1 MNVDAPGRI
10 RRAFSKAT
18 CALAAFLGH
27 ATRTVIFCALA
38 VGAPVL
44 GCGPFLPNSILQDGD
59 EALLRAYFSSFHL
72 ELGRI
77 RLPAP
82 EFKAVVSEHGYASAT
97 FDAELAGLREAL
109 AHAGAASPTAEQ
121 IFQQFQAARE
131 TLRVHAQA
139 VQDWNQRKAFY
150 GVEDSAPARPTM
162 TAVAAPE
169 GLPDEFQD
177 YLEGSVAFYSDNLN
191 AARAAWERLLARPPG
206 ERPHRSTWAAYMLG
220 RISLDFDPDRAIACF
235 QQTRALAKGGFK
247 DSLGLAAASYGWEA
261 KVELAR
267 GRVGTAIR
275 LYLIQNQ
282 TGDPTALN
290 SLRMV
295 LRKLMEP
302 PREGLMSLAQDTLT
316 QQVVTAYIISMR
328 SFSYLDSTEDTNG
341 VIEQWLEAVE
351 QAGAE
356 NVTSADRLAL
366 AAYQRD
372 LFEVAERWLARANPD
387 LALVKWLKAKLLLR
401 AGNVAEAAK
410 LLAQVVRLFPK
421 EGEPIPPIRGEGWDA
436 DSPLRS
442 AMGEL
447 GVLRLAR
454 RQYYEALD
462 VLLSSGHWLD
472 AAYIAENVLT
482 PDELA
487 AYVERQWPEP
497 EPELPLPR
505 NAFEPG
511 FEWGFR
517 FDSEG
522 ELLPEQTLPRIRY
535 LTARRLARLQRWDEA
550 MVFFPAHW
558 GQRLAAYVD
567 ALQRGRNLGNSSE
580 VRAQSLWE
588 AAQIARHEG
597 MELFGTEVEPD
608 WTLFDGQYDLFA
620 ISAVR
625 RVRPEEAS
633 EERWRPEIKLAAST
647 ADEQRRAA
655 DHQSEPNLRFHYR
668 YLAADLAWEAAALMP
683 NDSEQTALVLWT
695 AGTWLK
701 VRDPQ
706 AADRFYKA
714 LVRRCGQTP
723 LGQEADRLRWFP
735 KSPHVPPPAPPVLE
749 QTVSDLD
756 ADEHLW
762 LDEELLPS
770 EDLPIEEELPIDGE
784 VPPNGEELSED
795 DLLPEEELL
804 LEEELPPDWDPLPD
818 AEAPPE

>member
-1 MNVDAPGRI
+1 MNFDAPGR
-10 RRAFSKAT
+10 FPFPKAT
-18 CALAAFLGH
+18 CNLAAFLRH
-27 ATRTVIFCALA
+27 ATRKVLVCALA

-77 RLPAP
+77 KLPAP
-82 EFKAVVSEHGYASAT
+82 EFKAVVNEHGYASAT
-97 FDAELAGLREAL
+97 FDAELADLREAL
-109 AHAGAASPTAEQ
+109 AHAGAASPTAAQ

-139 VQDWNQRKAFY
+139 VQDWNRRKAFY
-150 GVEDSAPARPTM
+150 EVDDSGPARPTM
-162 TAVAAPE
+162 EAVVVPE

-177 YLEGSVAFYSDNLN
+177 YLEGSVAFYADDLN

-206 ERPHRSTWAAYMLG
+206 ERLHRSTWAAYMLG
-220 RISLDFDPDRAIACF
+220 RISLDFDPDRAIACL
-235 QQTRALAKGGFK
+235 QKTRALAKGGFE

-275 LYLIQNQ
+275 LYLIQHQ

-295 LRKLMEP
+295 LRKVMEP
-302 PREGLMSLAQDTLT
+302 PREGLMNLAQDPLT
-316 QQVVTAYIISMR
+316 QQVVTAYIVSMR

-351 QAGAE
+351 QDGAE
-356 NVTSADRLAL
+356 NVASADRLAL

-372 LFEVAERWLARANPD
+372 LFEVAERWLARAKPD

-401 AGNVAEAAK
+401 AGKLDDAAK
-410 LLAQVVRLFPK
+410 LLAQVVRLFPR
-421 EGEPIPPIRGEGWDA
+421 EGEPAPTLSDELWGSE
-436 DSPLRS
+436 SPLRC

-462 VLLSSGHWLD
+462 VLLNSGYWVD
-472 AAYIAENVLT
+472 AAYIAELVLT

-487 AYVERQWPEP
+487 AYVERQWA
-497 EPELPLPR
+497 EPEL
-505 NAFEPG
+505 EPAERKYKSG
-511 FEWGFR
+511 PCLDSEWR
-517 FDSEG
+517 FDGEG
-522 ELLPEQTLPRIRY
+522 ELRPEQTLPRIRY
-535 LTARRLARLQRWDEA
+535 LTGRRLARLQRWDEA
-550 MVFFPAHW
+550 MDFYPAYW
-558 GQRLAAYVD
+558 QGRLVAYVE
-567 ALQRGRNLGNSSE
+567 ALQRGRNVSNPSE
-580 VRAQSLWE
+580 IRAQSLWE

-608 WTLFDGQYDLFA
+608 WTLFDGQYELFA

-625 RVRPEEAS
+625 RVRPDEAS
-633 EERWRPEIKLAAST
+633 NEGWRPEMKLAAST
-647 ADEQRRAA
+647 ADEQRRTA
-655 DHQSEPNLRFHYR
+655 DHQAKPNLRFHYR
-668 YLAADLAWEAAALMP
+668 YLAADLAWEAAELMP
-683 NDSEQTALVLWT
+683 NDSEPTALVLWT

-701 VRDPQ
+701 IRDPQ

-714 LVRRCGQTP
+714 LVRRCGRLP
-723 LGQEADRLRWFP
+723 IGQEADRLRWFP
-735 KSPHVPPPAPPVLE
+735 RTPDVPPPAPPELE
-749 QTVSDLD
+749 ETGTDLEADEELPLD
-756 ADEHLW
+756 AEQF
-762 LDEELLPS
+762 LDEEMPMEGELPAD
-770 EDLPIEEELPIDGE
+770 EELFFEEELPMD
-784 VPPNGEELSED
+784 
-795 DLLPEEELL
+795 
-804 LEEELPPDWDPLPD
+804 EELPQ
-818 AEAPPE
+818 E